1 MGSNEEEEIVMDNND
16 DNDNNEDNSKQPQAE
31 QVDDNDEHVDIEEE
45 KRIMAMLEDA
55 AVRDEEDAIKNNDS
69 DVDIEEEKRI
79 MAMLEDAAVRDEKDA
94 IKNNDNDVETD
105 FQPTTVLVLLGSMHF
120 EPSGGADMLSLKIAD
135 PSEMDD
141 ILKDACDQIKP
152 NSLKQVHILLKSSS
166 ISSLFDDSILTAFYD
181 GLLPGM
187 DGELSIHV
195 LPESSVLAEDMSVQP
210 GDVDGIRMGLVAS
223 SYFLEC
229 EQCQDGG
236 WVLTARKPELDVVDE
251 VDEEEIQ
258 NDEQKELGNKTTLD
272 EVEKEGQN

>member
-1 MGSNEEEEIVMDNND
+1 MGPNEEEEIVVDNND
-16 DNDNNEDNSKQPQAE
+16 DKDNDEGNSKQL
-31 QVDDNDEHVDIEEE
+31 QVEDHDEHVDIEEK
-45 KRIMAMLEDA
+45 KRIMAMLEEA
-55 AVRDEEDAIKNNDS
+55 AVKDEEDAVKD
-69 DVDIEEEKRI
+69 
-79 MAMLEDAAVRDEKDA
+79 EDDA
-94 IKNNDNDVETD
+94 IKDIGNDDVEAD

-120 EPSGGADMLSLKIAD
+120 EPSGGADMLSLKIGD

-166 ISSLFDDSILTAFYD
+166 ISSLFDDKLLTSFYD
-181 GLLPGM
+181 GLIPGM

-195 LPESSVLAEDMSVQP
+195 LPESSVMAEDMAVQP
-210 GDVDGIRMGLVAS
+210 GDVDGIRMGLVTS

-251 VDEEEIQ
+251 EEEDEIQ
-258 NDEQKELGNKTTLD
+258 N
-272 EVEKEGQN
+272 